1 MNSQIIHYD
10 TLLNKPNIIISNF
23 ILADILADVLCFAHG
38 VESRIQ
44 STYYGHG
51 DGLIVSPRLKII
63 SVIGTGVVQK

>member
-1 MNSQIIHYD
+1 MNSQVIHYD
-10 TLLNKPNIIISNF
+10 TLLNKSYIIISNF
-23 ILADILADVLCFAHG
+23 ILADILADVLFFAHA
-38 VESRIQ
+38 VESRIP